1 MPDSSLLTDN
11 IVAYI
16 SGFVVRMAKKK
27 LKCIECILALESI
40 SDSFMDDSCMQLIN
54 RKTKGGLPSKNVF
67 TICLHAEKQIRCMLH
82 LSNNKLPRDDNFF
95 ELFILGTSM
104 ALISKENIFLS
115 LNDHSLAESSIMDE
129 THRVLLM
136 KLIVR
141 CYCRIRW
148 FSVAKR
154 QTEAT
159 RGELVRKTYSK
170 LILFHNQ

>member
-1 MPDSSLLTDN
+1 
-11 IVAYI
+11 
-16 SGFVVRMAKKK
+16 MAKKK

-54 RKTKGGLPSKNVF
+54 RKTKGGL
-67 TICLHAEKQIRCMLH
+67 KQIRCMLH

-104 ALISKENIFLS
+104 ALISKEKIFLS